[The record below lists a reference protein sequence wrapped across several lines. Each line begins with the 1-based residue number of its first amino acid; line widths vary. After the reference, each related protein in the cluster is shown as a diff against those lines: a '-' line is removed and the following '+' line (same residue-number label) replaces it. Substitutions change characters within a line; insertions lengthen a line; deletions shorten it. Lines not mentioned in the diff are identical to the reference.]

1 MKQGKN
7 KLPLLTLLLP
17 LAMALFFVL
26 DLGTGTVA
34 IPPDQV
40 LAILLGHPPER
51 PSWQAIVLLFRLPK
65 ALTAAGA
72 GAALALSGLMMQTLF
87 RNPLAGPSVLGIS
100 SGASLGVALVVLGA
114 AMGQRGARL
123 IEGLGT
129 GGNLTLVLASALGAI
144 LVLAAIL
151 VAARFV
157 DNVMT
162 LLIIGLLGG
171 LALNAVV
178 SVLIHFSRPEL
189 VQAYLSWTFGSFS
202 SVTWREMRVFLP
214 VLLLFSLLSLL
225 VGKPLNGLLLGETY
239 ARSMGLGYLGVRLT
253 VIGLTAVLVGC
264 VTAYCGPV
272 AFIGIA
278 VPHLARAAAA
288 TSDHRILLPVSAA
301 LGAVVALGADI
312 LAQLPGSATV
322 LPLNAVTAL
331 IGSPVIIWFILR
343 RQRLQRDF
351 F

>member
-1 MKQGKN
+1 MKN
-7 KLPLLTLLLP
+7 RRLLFVLLLIIG
-17 LAMALFFVL
+17 AALVL
-26 DLGTGTVA
+26 DLGTGTVT
-34 IPPDQV
+34 IPPGQV
-40 LAILLGHPPER
+40 LTILLGHAPDR
-51 PSWQAIVLLFRLPK
+51 PSWQTIILLFRLPK
-65 ALTAAGA
+65 AITAAAA

-114 AMGQRGARL
+114 DLSRRGARL

-129 GGNLTLVLASALGAI
+129 GGNLALVMASALGAV
-144 LVLAAIL
+144 LVLATIL

-171 LALNAVV
+171 FAINAVV

-189 VQAYLSWTFGSFS
+189 VQAYLSWTFGSFGN
-202 SVTWREMRVFLP
+202 VTWREMRIFLP
-214 VLLLFSLLSLL
+214 VILLFGLLSLL

-239 ARSMGLGYLGVRLT
+239 ARSMGLGYLSVRLV
-253 VIGLTAVLVGC
+253 VIGLTAVLVGS

-288 TSDHRILLPVSAA
+288 TSDHRFLLPVSAG

-331 IGSPVIIWFILR
+331 IGSPVIIWFIFR

>member
-1 MKQGKN
+1 MN
-7 KLPLLTLLLP
+7 RTRILLLLLP
-17 LAMALFFVL
+17 LLVALAFVL

-34 IPPDQV
+34 IAPDQV
-40 LAILLGHPPER
+40 LAILLGHAPQR
-51 PSWQAIVLLFRLPK
+51 PGWQSIVLLFRLPK
-65 ALTAAGA
+65 AIAAAAAGM
-72 GAALALSGLMMQTLF
+72 ALALSGLMMQTLF

-100 SGASLGVALVVLGA
+100 SGASLGVALVVLGT

-123 IEGLGT
+123 IEGLGA
-129 GGNLTLVLASALGAI
+129 GGNLGLVTASALGAV

-171 LALNAVV
+171 LALNSVV

-189 VQAYLSWTFGSFS
+189 VQAYLSWTFGSFGN
-202 SVTWREMRVFLP
+202 VTWREMRIFLP
-214 VLLLFSLLSLL
+214 VLLVCSLLSLL

-239 ARSMGLGYLGVRLT
+239 ARSMGLGFLGVRLA
-253 VIGLTAVLVGC
+253 VIGLTAMLVGC

-288 TSDHRILLPVSAA
+288 TSDHRILLPVSGA
-301 LGAVVALGADI
+301 LGAVVALVADL
-312 LAQLPGSATV
+312 LAQLPGSAAV

-343 RQRLQRDF
+343 RQRLQREF